1 MANSS
6 RPDGARHQTYRDRPE
21 AAQRVPRS
29 TLLHTIYFKPISFPL
44 TSRPDELWIVEVDH
58 TGHEAWRP
66 LEEFLFRFCP
76 PVDHQLLQTWATSWR
91 EHFDIPAPTN
101 TDSQD
106 SQYPVLPQPNHAR
119 TSAGRPA
126 SWIPD
131 HSHILLA
138 CWGRSANRFSQ
149 GDPSPS
155 LLQPVTSTLPH
166 PGGPTS
172 RSTQPEPE
180 PHGHTYPTSTLTT
193 SGTSSHFM
201 ETNSLNDHLQSFKIL
216 IRCSCGR

>member
-6 RPDGARHQTYRDRPE
+6 RPDGLQPHDYDDLPA

-29 TLLHTIYFKPISFPL
+29 TLLHTILFKRISFPL
-44 TSRPDELWIVEVDH
+44 TSRPDELWTVEVDH
-58 TGHEAWRP
+58 TGHETWSP

-76 PVDHQLLQTWATSWR
+76 PVGPHLLQTWATSWR
-91 EHFDIPAPTN
+91 EHFDIPAPTDD
-101 TDSQD
+101 TSQD
-106 SQYPVLPQPNHAR
+106 PQYPVLPQPNHAR

-131 HSHILLA
+131 HSHILRA
-138 CWGRSANRFSQ
+138 CWGRSASRFSQ

-155 LLQPVTSTLPH
+155 LLQPVGSTLPH
-166 PGGPTS
+166 PGGPPS

-180 PHGHTYPTSTLTT
+180 PHSHTYQTSTLTT
-193 SGTSSHFM
+193 STTSSHIM
-201 ETNSLNDHLQSFKIL
+201 ETNPLDDHP
-216 IRCSCGR
+216 